1 MTDYQKFAEYW
12 NEAVNGLVYRIK
24 TASTPVLTEKQVQ
37 DIWRDELLTRR
48 FFSEGVYHGSKLFLD
63 DLATRES
70 EMAEQ
75 IKTQLQN
82 SRLSLGM
89 SGAAMTGKAGGALGA
104 LAAGAGSKKTSSKAL
119 LLSAAAALLY
129 SAAKEAS
136 QGSKGALLKA
146 VEDETTAQLCA
157 YHRLFQAK

>member
-1 MTDYQKFAEYW
+1 MTDYQKFAQYW
-12 NEAVNGLVYRIK
+12 HEAVNSLVYRIK

-37 DIWRDELLTRR
+37 DIWREELLFNR

-63 DLATRES
+63 DLAAREP
-70 EMAEQ
+70 ERAAQ
-75 IKTQLQN
+75 IRAQLQD

-104 LAAGAGSKKTSSKAL
+104 LAAGAGSKKTSLKAL
-119 LLSAAAALLY
+119 MLSAAAALFI

-136 QGSKGALLKA
+136 QGSKSSLLKA
-146 VEDETTAQLCA
+146 VKDETAAQLRT
-157 YHRLFQAK
+157 YQRLLQAE